1 MEAAQEID
9 ATVVDMRFAKPLD
22 EDLLLTV
29 ARSHD
34 VIVTIEEGTVTGGAG
49 AACAEHIAAEG
60 LAVPVLRVGL
70 PDEFIRHG
78 DRSRLLE
85 LNGLDVAGVLE
96 TVRVFTGRH
105 FDLFDAV

>member
-1 MEAAQEID
+1 
-9 ATVVDMRFAKPLD
+9 MRFAKPLD

-29 ARSHD
+29 ARAHD
-34 VIVTIEEGTVTGGAG
+34 VIVTIEEGVVAGGAG
-49 AACAEHIAAEG
+49 AACAEQIAAEG
-60 LAVPVLRVGL
+60 LAVPVLRLGL

-96 TVRVFTGRH
+96 TVRAFMGRRI
-105 FDLFDAV
+105 DVLDVA